1 MDIVLS
7 NIACYKLLHSLEK
20 KTTFAIWPRKRAL
33 WGKLESAIKGFWGLE
48 SNLFIDIGKALEIY

>member
-1 MDIVLS
+1 MLQIVTLVR
-7 NIACYKLLHSLEK
+7 K

-48 SNLFIDIGKALEIY
+48 SNLFIDIGKALEIYYLVNQLVN